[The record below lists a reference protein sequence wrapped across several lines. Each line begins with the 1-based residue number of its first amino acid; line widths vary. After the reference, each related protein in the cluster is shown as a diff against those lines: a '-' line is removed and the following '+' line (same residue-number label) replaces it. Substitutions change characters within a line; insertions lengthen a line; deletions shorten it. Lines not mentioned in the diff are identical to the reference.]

1 MRHSIGGSRHALF
14 LQDTN
19 DLIPRTSCYP
29 PCCNSLCF
37 CGLKRLVLSSSNFW
51 ASATALHLGWH
62 AHPGNGSAG
71 KSNHTTTSPE
81 TCADCLKIVLGLA
94 ESMGEAGRC
103 AAHKAPASQVPVA
116 TQTGRCA
123 AHKAPASQAPLATD
137 TRKAVLQENRTL
149 KRGKNSNT

>member
-14 LQDTN
+14 LQDTS

-71 KSNHTTTSPE
+71 QSNHTTTSPE
-81 TCADCLKIVLGLA
+81 TCADCLKIVVGLA
-94 ESMGEAGRC
+94 ESTGEAGSC

-123 AHKAPASQAPLATD
+123 AYESTSKPSPCGHTHRTKLLKEKQD
-137 TRKAVLQENRTL
+137 T
-149 KRGKNSNT
+149 